1 MKTLRGLSI
10 AAGLLAVALT
20 SLAVGVTEVQAEPL
34 KLTDAQ
40 MDGVTAGG
48 LVLPNGDEVFVDFD
62 NPAPFDFHP
71 NFDSET
77 GGGARSTT
85 AAEFNDGAGGDSA
98 TAFKG
103 PVNGLFGNE
112 GPWSAHF
119 ASPVIDCNGC

>member
-1 MKTLRGLSI
+1 MLRTILI
-10 AAGLLAVALT
+10 FCT
-20 SLAVGVTEVQAEPL
+20 MFMAVGTANAEPL

-48 LVLPNGDEVFVDFD
+48 LLLPTPDTKEVFAGFD

-71 NFDSET
+71 NFDNDG

-85 AAEFNDGAGGDSA
+85 AAEYNDGAGGDSA

-119 ASPVIDCNGC
+119 ASPVIDCSGC